1 MSVSE
6 RKNSWRD
13 RLTIVLAVTLGA
25 YFILLLFTRYAM
37 QEYEPTMQNRVWIA
51 ALRTVIYV
59 ALGAVVLQVMRRR
72 PWKKKIPLKD
82 GSLCLILA
90 GITIATRLALINLI
104 SYPISSDYKMYYDM
118 AELYARTGFY
128 NATDYIVVVAPNIVL
143 YIILLGEVFK
153 VFGCSLLTAQI
164 VNMVFLAGCITMVY
178 LLAREFFGKKV
189 SFLAALG
196 LCLSPSCLLFSLL
209 PSTETVAFFPYLAG
223 MVLFLRALRTEK
235 TGRRLGIALICG
247 LVLGLSN
254 EIRSNALIA
263 LIALSLWA
271 IIYKCRRSEYG
282 FKRVMTLLLVV
293 LASVYAVGQGTD
305 VIRDE
310 VFMGKKSNLQ
320 LGWTLYEGLD
330 NVTAGG
336 WRQENTDVLNATI
349 AEYPLDQV
357 QKVLLGKTIERVR
370 EYSWDTW
377 LRLIIRKGVN
387 IWIYNDYAYQTIIQ
401 TNEDSAIRLEEYRP
415 QIVFIV
421 NEAYKVLLMAVAVG
435 MLGTVTRWRRG
446 NMEGLLF
453 LLLPLLFMVL
463 WHSFATSIPRYHY
476 YAMPNLVLIAW
487 WCAGH
492 MGSEERLG
500 EWDGK

>member
-1 MSVSE
+1 MCMSE
-6 RKNSWRD
+6 RKSSWRD
-13 RLTIVLAVTLGA
+13 RLTIVLAVVLGA
-25 YFILLLFTRYAM
+25 YFILLLLVRYALP
-37 QEYEPTMQNRVWIA
+37 EYEPMQADREWTAVLKTTA
-51 ALRTVIYV
+51 YV
-59 ALGAVVLQVMRRR
+59 TFGAVLLKYLRR
-72 PWKKKIPLKD
+72 WIGKKDIPLKD

-90 GITIATRLALINLI
+90 AVTIATRLALVNLV
-104 SYPISSDYKMYYDM
+104 SYPMSSDYKMYYDM

-153 VFGCSLLTAQI
+153 VFGSTLLTAQM
-164 VNMVFLAGCITMVY
+164 VNMVFLTGCITMVY

-196 LCLSPSCLLFSLL
+196 LSLSPSYLLFSLL

-223 MVLFLRALRTEK
+223 MVLFLRALKTEK
-235 TGRRLGIALICG
+235 TGKRIGLAVVCG
-247 LVLGLSN
+247 LVLGFSN

-271 IIYKCRRSEYG
+271 LIYKCRKSEYG
-282 FKRVMTLLLVV
+282 FKRVFVLLLVV
-293 LASVYAVGQGTD
+293 LVVVYAFGLGTD

-330 NVTAGG
+330 NETAGG

-357 QKVLLGKTIERVR
+357 QKVLMNKTIERVKD
-370 EYSWDTW
+370 YSWDTW
-377 LRLIIRKGVN
+377 LRLIVRKGVN
-387 IWIYNDYAYQTIIQ
+387 IWIYNDYSYQTIIQ
-401 TNEDSAIRLEEYRP
+401 TNEDSVIRLEQYKK

-421 NEAYKVLLMAVAVG
+421 NETYKILLMAVAVG
-435 MLGTVTRWRRG
+435 LLSTVKRWRNG

-476 YAMPNLVLIAW
+476 YAMPNLMLIAW
-487 WCAGH
+487 WCARH
-492 MGSEERLG
+492 MGGEERLG
-500 EWDGK
+500 ECDGK